1 MQVILLERVE
11 NLGQMGDLVNVKPGF
26 ARNYLLPMRK
36 ALRATKEN
44 QARFEAERAQLEA
57 QNLERRKEA
66 EQVAE
71 RMDGVGVV
79 IVRAASE
86 SGQLYGSVTARD
98 IAEAAT
104 DAGYR
109 IGRGQVIIDRPVKSL
124 GIFDIRIRL
133 HPEVAVTLKLNV
145 AQSQEEAQAQEE
157 RVARGEPAVMTAA
170 LQDQQEAQR
179 IAEEHM
185 AAMAAVRAEAEGEEA
200 ETVEE
205 AVAGQDV
212 PDQADDVETR

>member
-200 ETVEE
+200 ETAEE